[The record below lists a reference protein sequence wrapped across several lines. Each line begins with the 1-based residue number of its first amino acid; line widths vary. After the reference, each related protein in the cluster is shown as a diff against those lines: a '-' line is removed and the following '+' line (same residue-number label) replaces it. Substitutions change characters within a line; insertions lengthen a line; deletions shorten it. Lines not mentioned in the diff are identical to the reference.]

1 MINLYAETDMN
12 EKVMIRI
19 AELPDV
25 KTCFKF
31 HKAIYK
37 YHQDNVDFKLED
49 ESNLL
54 KAIEN
59 DIKTGRTKTIIAST
73 KMGSLK
79 EDVGMIEVRLDK
91 MSTPVTAYITAIWIE
106 ENMRGKGIASIMLS
120 VMEALCKKEGVDV
133 ISLDVFDFNTDA
145 IKLYKKKG
153 YKILC
158 KDKKYKATYTKKIN

>member
-12 EKVMIRI
+12 EKVMIKI

-49 ESNLL
+49 EDNLL

-79 EDVGMIEVRLDK
+79 EDVGMIEMRIDRMK
-91 MSTPVTAYITAIWIE
+91 TPTTAYITALWIE
-106 ENMRGKGIASIMLS
+106 DSARNKGIASILLS
-120 VMEALCKKEGVDV
+120 SAEAVAKKDGVNV
-133 ISLDVFDFNTDA
+133 ISLDVFDFNTGA
-145 IKLYKKKG
+145 VSLYLRMG
-153 YKILC
+153 YKC
-158 KDKKYKATYTKKIN
+158 KSHDKTYKATYVKKL

>member
-1 MINLYAETDMN
+1 MINLYGEVDMN

-49 ESNLL
+49 EGNLL

-79 EDVGMIEVRLDK
+79 EDVGMIEIRIDRMK
-91 MSTPVTAYITAIWIE
+91 TPVTAYITALWIE
-106 ENMRGKGIASIMLS
+106 DSARGKGIAQVLLS
-120 VMEALCKKEGVDV
+120 SAEALSKKEGANV
-133 ISLDVFDFNTDA
+133 ISLDVFDFNRGA
-145 IKLYKKKG
+145 ISLYLRMG
-153 YKILC
+153 YKC
-158 KDKKYKATYTKKIN
+158 KSHDKTYKATYVKKL

>member
-1 MINLYAETDMN
+1 MINLYAEADMN

-25 KTCFKF
+25 NTCFKF
-31 HKAIYK
+31 HRAIYK

-49 ESNLL
+49 EDNLL

-79 EDVGMIEVRLDK
+79 EDVGMIEIRIDRMK
-91 MSTPVTAYITAIWIE
+91 TPVTAYITALWIE
-106 ENMRGKGIASIMLS
+106 DNARGKGIAQVLLS
-120 VMEALCKKEGVDV
+120 SAEALSKKEGANV
-133 ISLDVFDFNTDA
+133 ISLDVFDFNKGA
-145 IKLYKKKG
+145 ISLYLRMG
-153 YKILC
+153 YKC
-158 KDKKYKATYTKKIN
+158 VNHDKTYKATYVKKL

>member
-1 MINLYAETDMN
+1 MINLYGEADMN

-25 KTCFKF
+25 NTCFKF

-49 ESNLL
+49 EGNLL

-79 EDVGMIEVRLDK
+79 EDVGMIEIRIDRLK
-91 MSTPVTAYITAIWIE
+91 TPVTAYITALWVE
-106 ENMRGKGIASIMLS
+106 DSARGKGLASVLLS
-120 VMEALCKKEGVDV
+120 SAEAVSKKDGANV
-133 ISLDVFDFNTDA
+133 ISLDVFDFNRGA
-145 IKLYKKKG
+145 ISLYFRMG
-153 YKILC
+153 YKC
-158 KDKKYKATYTKKIN
+158 VNHDKTYKATYVKKL

>member
-49 ESNLL
+49 EDNLL
-54 KAIEN
+54 NFCNSSLNKSFIYNTLKNVITFE
-59 DIKTGRTKTIIAST
+59 IK
-73 KMGSLK
+73 
-79 EDVGMIEVRLDK
+79 
-91 MSTPVTAYITAIWIE
+91 
-106 ENMRGKGIASIMLS
+106 
-120 VMEALCKKEGVDV
+120 
-133 ISLDVFDFNTDA
+133 F
-145 IKLYKKKG
+145 
-153 YKILC
+153 ILI
-158 KDKKYKATYTKKIN
+158 D

>member
-1 MINLYAETDMN
+1 MINLYAEVDMN

-19 AELPDV
+19 AEMPDIN
-25 KTCFKF
+25 TCFKF

-49 ESNLL
+49 EGNLL

-79 EDVGMIEVRLDK
+79 EDVGMIEIRIDRMK
-91 MSTPVTAYITAIWIE
+91 TPVTAYITALWIE
-106 ENMRGKGIASIMLS
+106 DNVRGKGIAQVLLS
-120 VMEALCKKEGVDV
+120 SAEALSKKEGANV
-133 ISLDVFDFNTDA
+133 ISLDVFDFNRGA
-145 IKLYKKKG
+145 ISLYLRMG
-153 YKILC
+153 YKC
-158 KDKKYKATYTKKIN
+158 KSHAKTYKATYVKKL

>member
-1 MINLYAETDMN
+1 MINLYAEADMN

-25 KTCFKF
+25 NTCFKF

-37 YHQDNVDFKLED
+37 YHQNNVNFKLED
-49 ESNLL
+49 EGNLL

-79 EDVGMIEVRLDK
+79 EDVGMIEIRIDRMK
-91 MSTPVTAYITAIWIE
+91 NPVTAYITALWVE
-106 ENMRGKGIASIMLS
+106 DSARGKGLASVLLS
-120 VMEALCKKEGVDV
+120 SAEAVAKKDGANV
-133 ISLDVFDFNTDA
+133 ISLDVFDFNKGA
-145 IKLYKKKG
+145 ISLYLRMG
-153 YKILC
+153 YKC
-158 KDKKYKATYTKKIN
+158 VNHDKTYKATYVKKL

>member
-1 MINLYAETDMN
+1 MINLYAEVDMN

-25 KTCFKF
+25 NTCFKF

-49 ESNLL
+49 EGNLL

-79 EDVGMIEVRLDK
+79 EDVGMIEIRIDRLK
-91 MSTPVTAYITAIWIE
+91 TPVTAYITALWVE
-106 ENMRGKGIASIMLS
+106 DSARGKGLASVLLS
-120 VMEALCKKEGVDV
+120 SAEAVAKKDGANV
-133 ISLDVFDFNTDA
+133 ISLDVFDFNRGA
-145 IKLYKKKG
+145 ISLYLRMG
-153 YKILC
+153 YKC
-158 KDKKYKATYTKKIN
+158 VNHNKTYKATYVKKL